1 MYRTITDFTHDW
13 NFESTATRKVLDH
26 LTDKSLGQ
34 SVRPGGRTLG
44 RLGWHLVQTL
54 VEMPG
59 EAGIKVE
66 GPEMGAEAPTTA
78 AALAEQYPET
88 AKHLSE
94 AVSAQWTDAALA
106 EEIPMYGETWKKG
119 NVLRALISHEA
130 HHRGQMTVLMR
141 QAALKVPGI
150 YGPAEEDW
158 ASMGMPAQE

>member
-1 MYRTITDFTHDW
+1 MYRSITDFTQDW
-13 NFESTATRKVLDH
+13 EYERGMTRKLLDH
-26 LTDKSLGQ
+26 LTDASLAQ

-66 GPEMGAEAPTTA
+66 GPHMGDEAPTTA
-78 AALAEQYPET
+78 AVLAEKY
-88 AKHLSE
+88 SE
-94 AVSAQWTDAALA
+94 AAKSLSDAVTAQWTDDALA

-141 QAALKVPGI
+141 QAALRVPGI

-158 ASMGMPAQE
+158 AGMGMPAQE